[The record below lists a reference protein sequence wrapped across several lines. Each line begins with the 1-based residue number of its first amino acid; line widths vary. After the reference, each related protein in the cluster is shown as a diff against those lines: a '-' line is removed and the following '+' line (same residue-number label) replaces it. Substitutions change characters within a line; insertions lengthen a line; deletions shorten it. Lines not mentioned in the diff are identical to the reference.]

1 MIIGLFWIIVS
12 SPIWIILSVIYLV
25 IKWFYLCFIAVV
37 KIIFSI
43 LFLLIKGFKEGS
55 DYQSDIVTDIIQSI
69 MKNMFSA
76 LFNFLSSLNDVLNKF
91 WEFGRYDHP
100 YWALIIS
107 LLLVYIYYK
116 IFFYDELR

>member
-1 MIIGLFWIIVS
+1 MIIGLLWIIVS
-12 SPIWIILSVIYLV
+12 SPIWIILSVTYLV
-25 IKWFYLCFIAVV
+25 IKWFYLIFIAVV

-76 LFNFLSSLNDVLNKF
+76 LFNFLSSLNDVLINF

-100 YWALIIS
+100 YWALFIS
-107 LLLVYIYYK
+107 FFLIYIYFK
-116 IFFYDELR
+116 IYDMLTYR